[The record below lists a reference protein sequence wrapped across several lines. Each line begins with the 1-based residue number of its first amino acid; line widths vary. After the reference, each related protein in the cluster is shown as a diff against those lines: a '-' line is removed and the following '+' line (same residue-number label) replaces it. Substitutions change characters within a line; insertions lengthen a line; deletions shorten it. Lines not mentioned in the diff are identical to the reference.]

1 MNPQGPNPLLSI
13 LMLVAA
19 CLLQVSVLVLFIRLH
34 RIIVQWDLL
43 TLLVPWSMGKGS
55 ESG

>member
-1 MNPQGPNPLLSI
+1 
-13 LMLVAA
+13 MLVAA
-19 CLLQVSVLVLFIRLH
+19 CLLQVSVLVLFILQQ

>member
-1 MNPQGPNPLLSI
+1 
-13 LMLVAA
+13 MLVAA
-19 CLLQVSVLVLFIRLH
+19 CLLVLFILQQ